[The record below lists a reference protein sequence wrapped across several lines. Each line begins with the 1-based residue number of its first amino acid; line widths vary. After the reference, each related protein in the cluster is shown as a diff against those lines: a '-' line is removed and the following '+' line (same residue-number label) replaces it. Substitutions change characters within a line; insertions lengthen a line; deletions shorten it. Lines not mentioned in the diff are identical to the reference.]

1 MNYALVYN
9 SILINFPFPG
19 HCFLLD
25 YSLGYTQAHLHL
37 SFVFQD
43 VAADGDHSALVFER

>member
-25 YSLGYTQAHLHL
+25 YSLGYTRAHLYL
-37 SFVFQD
+37 SFVLEN
-43 VAADGDHSALVFER
+43 VAADGDRSPLVFE

>member
-9 SILINFPFPG
+9 SILINFPFSG

-25 YSLGYTQAHLHL
+25 YSLGYTQAL
-37 SFVFQD
+37 SYLSSVFED
-43 VAADGDHSALVFER
+43 VAADGIVVH